1 MADGK
6 VIIEIDAQ
14 DSGFLQKLQSMGSAA
29 EALSGGVLQGLDQ
42 WLQEN
47 QISAQ
52 AWSQMVYNATTTV
65 VNSFSAL
72 DTSLGIDLHTM
83 AANLEENIAA
93 YNNWNTNLGI
103 LMAAA
108 VATGSQAA
116 VDFVLYMQDMGIGAA
131 DQVQQMVDN
140 IDYTMSTFPPL
151 MAQAM
156 ESGMTGVQSQ
166 VERSKSGV
174 TSATQNVMDGV
185 SGVISRADLKGAAT
199 TAGAGISPGLRSQT
213 GAVSAASQALITTII
228 ALWHA
233 AAGQFQTAGQQAGQ
247 QLNTGLLS
255 GKSTLNS
262 TANTLSTSV
271 ITVFTSASGAY
282 HTAGLAAA
290 QSLAGGLAAGQSG
303 VVQAALAGAREGHAA
318 VGNLGWYSLGY
329 NISSGI
335 ASGVSGGS
343 YLITSAARSA
353 ANAALSSA
361 KSALGIHSPS
371 RVFRDQ
377 VGRMIPS
384 GIALGIETATPE
396 AQAAVTLSADKLL
409 SSARSAVRPRV
420 DDAARSYVTQ
430 NTIFHNSGTGT
441 ICMTVP
447 LTVDGREFARATAK
461 YTGRQMAYLE
471 V

>member
-14 DSGFLQKLQSMGSAA
+14 DSGFLQKLQAIGSAA
-29 EALSGGVLQGLDQ
+29 ESLSGGPLQNLDH

-65 VNSFSAL
+65 LNSFSAL
-72 DTSLGIDLHTM
+72 DTSLGIDLHDM

-93 YNNWNTNLGI
+93 YNNWNTNLQT

-108 VATGSQAA
+108 VATGSQAS

-140 IDYTMSTFPPL
+140 IDYTMSIFPPL
-151 MAQAM
+151 MSQAM
-156 ESGMTGVQSQ
+156 EAGMTGVQSQ

-174 TSATQNVMDGV
+174 ASATQNVMDGA
-185 SGVISRADLKGAAT
+185 SGVIARTDLKSAAT
-199 TAGAGISPGLRSQT
+199 TAGSGISPGLRSQT
-213 GAVSAASQALITTII
+213 GAVSAASQSLITAII
-228 ALWHA
+228 TLWNA
-233 AAGQFQTAGQQAGQ
+233 AAGQFQSAGQQAGQ
-247 QLNTGLLS
+247 HLNTGLLN
-255 GKSTLNS
+255 GKAALGS
-262 TANTLSTSV
+262 TASSLSSSV
-271 ITVFTSASGAY
+271 ITAFTSAAGAY
-282 HTAGLAAA
+282 HTAGLSAA
-290 QSLAGGLAAGQSG
+290 QSLAGGIAAGQSG
-303 VVQAALAGAREGHAA
+303 VAQAAMAGAQQGYSM
-318 VGNLGWYSLGY
+318 VGSLGWYSLGY

-353 ANAALSSA
+353 ANSALASA

-384 GIALGIETATPE
+384 GIALGIQNATPE
-396 AQAAVTLSADKLL
+396 AQDAVTVSADKLL
-409 SSARSAVRPRV
+409 SSARAAVRPTV
-420 DDAARSYVTQ
+420 DEAARSYVTQ
-430 NTIFHNSGTGT
+430 NTVYHNGGAEAL
-441 ICMTVP
+441 CLTVP